1 MTKDNNK
8 PKRRTVEVKQN
19 TKGGG
24 KVYGATKTVTVRD
37 RKGEVKKVRTKTVG
51 DKDFLQSRRE
61 VIARADKQRFKDKSV
76 EEYGLRDK
84 TKKKAYESDIVLT
97 NKEKKRGE
105 SIKTV
110 RVNKTLD
117 TGKVKAMTKTGVRT
131 GEVYKAK
138 STTKTNK
145 ATREASYNKKQ
156 EEANKFKGVRTNGF
170 QTIQKNEQT
179 NKKRKNK

>member
-61 VIARADKQRFKDKSV
+61 VIARADKQRFKEKNIDQ
-76 EEYGLRDK
+76 YGIKDK
-84 TKKKAYESDIVLT
+84 TKEKIVKADIVLT
-97 NKEKKRGE
+97 DKEKKRGE
-105 SIKTV
+105 PIKTV
-110 RVNKTLD
+110 RSNKNTS
-117 TGKVKAMTKTGVRT
+117 TGKVKLMTKTGVRT

-156 EEANKFKGVRTNGF
+156 EEANKFQGIRTKGF